1 MNNTYYVYGT
11 YIERLRH
18 KFKSKEDAEKFIKYA
33 NKECK
38 TSIEW
43 YFLNDDSIR
52 NQIETDKDECLGLRD
67 NYNQLQN
74 IAKENFHISRPIKA
88 TSLWNRLQH
97 YCFFFFKIN
106 NISKWCNY
114 SNKYWSDYIPFK
126 GDN

>member
-38 TSIEW
+38 TS
-43 YFLNDDSIR
+43 
-52 NQIETDKDECLGLRD
+52 
-67 NYNQLQN
+67 
-74 IAKENFHISRPIKA
+74 
-88 TSLWNRLQH
+88 
-97 YCFFFFKIN
+97 
-106 NISKWCNY
+106 
-114 SNKYWSDYIPFK
+114 SDYIPFK

>member
-11 YIERLRH
+11 YIERNRY
-18 KFKSKEDAEKFIKYA
+18 KFKNKEDAEKFIKYA

-38 TSIEW
+38 SSIEW
-43 YFLNDDSIR
+43 IFFEESIR
-52 NQIETDKDECLGLRD
+52 KEIKTDKNTLLGISD
-67 NYNQLQN
+67 NYNNLQN
-74 IAKENFHISRPIKA
+74 IAKESYHISKPIKA

-106 NISKWCNY
+106 KISKWCNY

-126 GDN
+126 KGE